1 MHLSGLA
8 NAQKKRKGH
17 MEPSQ
22 QVNPKK
28 LFVGNLAYSTN
39 EDGIREAF
47 SQFGEIVDL
56 KLVTEYGTGRSKGF
70 AFVEFA
76 EEDMATAAIEGM
88 NEKDLD
94 GRTIFVKVAQPKAP
108 RENRGGGRNF
118 GGNRRFNDNRGG
130 RGNDR
135 FGDRDNNRGGRSF

>member
-1 MHLSGLA
+1 
-8 NAQKKRKGH
+8 

-76 EEDMATAAIEGM
+76 EEDMATAAIEGL

-108 RENRGGGRNF
+108 RENRGGGRGF